1 MNSINWTAENQ
12 ADLEAM
18 EGLLTATRNRIEY
31 LKAAK
36 RLQCSPEQLGERM
49 EAQRK
54 IQDKIIERLITSARK
69 AGATVKPGAA
79 VPGCYVGRAVY
90 RWDFTYRLTGNRS
103 LVLHFERGDDFE
115 FFDMPLGFCWK
126 AYRAEGKNRRSL
138 IEDYCDYI
146 DCENATDLTRNVKEI
161 LKRLSFDCGIT
172 LQIKKK

>member
-1 MNSINWTAENQ
+1 MNNNWTAENQ

-36 RLQCSPEQLGERM
+36 RLQCAPEQLAVRM
-49 EAQRK
+49 EAHRK

-69 AGATVKPGAA
+69 AGATVKPGVS
-79 VPGCYVGRAVY
+79 VPGCYVGKAVY
-90 RWDFTYRLTGNRS
+90 RWDFTYTLNGNRS
-103 LVLHFERGDDFE
+103 LVLHFERGDDYE
-115 FFDMPLGFCWK
+115 FFDMPLAFCWK
-126 AYRAEGKNRRSL
+126 AYQKEGKARRVL
-138 IEDYCDYI
+138 EDYIDYT

-172 LQIKKK
+172 LQIKK